1 MAHESEIAKE
11 SDEDLAMIEWKF
23 KKSFNGKKSDRGF
36 KGANSKGMKQA
47 ERYSS
52 SDESE
57 DEFEA
62 ESVGYNDLKDTF
74 DKLYK
79 MNIKVQKSNSS
90 LSTIVKSLEGER
102 DDAIKELKETNSKQ
116 EKEITDC
123 MERM

>member
-36 KGANSKGMKQA
+36 KGVASFQQA